1 MTTLP
6 ADELPRDAEL
16 PGDLPAGYVAGLRR
30 LQEAVVSIDAGSPD
44 LARATALLHELA
56 QVLEASPG
64 YQHDYVGTRSMDLS
78 SGQGPFS
85 VPLAITEARAGFTA
99 GIVRFSRFHHGRGGV
114 AHGGATA
121 LLFDEV
127 LGRMS
132 NYPGEPPSRTAYLTV
147 NYRAVAPIE
156 TDLRV
161 EAGIDRVE
169 GRKKFSSG
177 RLYDG
182 RTLVAE
188 AEALFIVLKPG
199 QP

>member
-1 MTTLP
+1 M
-6 ADELPRDAEL
+6 
-16 PGDLPAGYVAGLRR
+16 
-30 LQEAVVSIDAGSPD
+30 SIDAGSPD
-44 LARATALLHELA
+44 MQRATAQLHELA
-56 QVLEASPG
+56 ERLEGFPA
-64 YQHDYVGTRSMDLS
+64 YQADYVGTRSMALS

-85 VPLAITEARAGFTA
+85 VPLTILEARAGFTA
-99 GIVRFSRFHHGRGGV
+99 GVVRFSRFHHGRGGV

-132 NYPGEPPSRTAYLTV
+132 NYPGEPASRTAYLTV

-156 TDLRV
+156 KDLRV

-182 RTLVAE
+182 DTLVAD
-188 AEALFIVLKPG
+188 AEALFVILKPG